1 MELRAADT
9 LADISTLPPARCH
22 QLSGDRAGQF
32 AVDVRHPF
40 RLIFEPAHDPV
51 PRKEDGGI
59 DLPRVTAIRILE
71 VTDYHG

>member
-9 LADISTLPPARCH
+9 LADISMLPPARRH
-22 QLSGDRAGQF
+22 GLSGDRAGQF
-32 AVDVRHPF
+32 AVDVQHPF

-59 DLPRVTAIRILE
+59 DLARVTAIRILE